1 MRATLKWMQRCRHSC
16 FWEDTALMQRKSSNK
31 KKSFG
36 RIINDMCTFSLFL
49 MRSVAEWRFRYSCSV
64 YCYADTSSTLLWNI
78 RRRWLHDVANF
89 DSPSVSAVGLP
100 SSKEGVSIIAVVS
113 RVWCLSPVG
122 SEKVSLL
129 SKYQKLHI
137 LYISIIIHYTLD
149 SWLKFA

>member
-1 MRATLKWMQRCRHSC
+1 MRATLKWMQSCRHSC
-16 FWEDTALMQRKSSNK
+16 FWEDTALMRRKSSNK

-36 RIINDMCTFSLFL
+36 RIINDMCTFLLFL

-64 YCYADTSSTLLWNI
+64 CCYADTSSTLLWNI
-78 RRRWLHDVANF
+78 RCRWLHDVANF

-100 SSKEGVSIIAVVS
+100 SSKEGVSIIAVAS

-129 SKYQKLHI
+129 SKYPKLHI

>member
-1 MRATLKWMQRCRHSC
+1 MFSLLLCRHV
-16 FWEDTALMQRKSSNK
+16 EH
-31 KKSFG
+31 
-36 RIINDMCTFSLFL
+36 TF
-49 MRSVAEWRFRYSCSV
+49 MEHKTSVTY
-64 YCYADTSSTLLWNI
+64 
-78 RRRWLHDVANF
+78 DVANF

-100 SSKEGVSIIAVVS
+100 SSKEGVSIIAVAS

-149 SWLKFA
+149 S